1 MGGVFQ
7 RGEQKVRPGAYI
19 NINQVKEE
27 EAGYS
32 DGVVSVLFTSSWGP
46 LGKAVEINRKE
57 GYETVFGSDGTTD
70 AIAEVFAGGA
80 QMAVCCRVGSGGTE
94 SQITLKKAEE
104 DTDAVRITAKYPGKL
119 AFSVTVRD
127 KLNDEENRECIIYNG
142 LKELE
147 RFTFAKA
154 EDEISALAE
163 KMKKSAYFLAEVVGD
178 ATGKLK
184 NVTQEAFTTE
194 GTAPNVTVED
204 YSNALATAEMYY
216 FDTICV
222 ATDDVDVHNLLK
234 AYVDRLFDAGQM
246 VKAVVAEKSSESLET
261 RMEHAESYND
271 EKMIYLLNSSLRFG
285 DKVKEG
291 YQTAARIA
299 GMVSSC
305 PSNVSL
311 THAVIPDATDIVERL
326 TPTEMEE
333 AEQRGCLVISMNPK
347 RKVRIDS
354 AINTLVTLPE
364 NMDVGWKKIRRVKT
378 RQELI
383 RRMTDLADELMGSI
397 DNDVNGRATLVSK
410 LQEIG
415 NAMVT
420 ESKLVACNVTE
431 STEYVSDG
439 DSAYLNVDVIDKDS
453 TERIYLFMTFRFSS
467 QITE

>member
-7 RGEQKVRPGAYI
+7 KGEQKGRPGAYF
-19 NINQVKEE
+19 NINQVKDENE
-27 EAGYS
+27 GYV
-32 DGVVSVLFTSSWGP
+32 DGIVAILFQSAWGP
-46 LGKAVEINRKE
+46 LGKAVEIGKMD
-57 GYETVFGSDGTTD
+57 GYDTTFGTGGTTD
-70 AIAEVFAGGA
+70 AIEEVFAGGA
-80 QMAVCCRVGSGGTE
+80 QIAVCCRVGSGGTE
-94 SQITLKKAEE
+94 SETTLKKAEE

-119 AFSVTVRD
+119 AFSVTIRD

-154 EDEISALAE
+154 EDEISVLVE
-163 KMKKSAYFLAEVVGD
+163 KMKKSEYFIVESVGG
-178 ATGKLK
+178 TGKLK

-194 GTAPNVTVED
+194 GTDPTVTVED
-204 YSNALATAEMYY
+204 YSNALGIAEMYY

-222 ATDDVDVHNLLK
+222 DTEDADVHVLLK
-234 AYVDRLFDAGQM
+234 EYVDRLFDAGQM
-246 VKAVVAEKSSESLET
+246 VKAVVAEKSTENLEK
-261 RMEHAESYND
+261 RMCHAEEYND
-271 EKMIYLLNSSLRFG
+271 EKMIYVLNSGLQFG

-299 GMVSSC
+299 GMVSSY

-333 AEQRGCLVISMNPK
+333 AERRGCLVISMNPK
-347 RKVRIDS
+347 RKVRIDN

-364 NMDVGWKKIRRVKT
+364 NMDAGWKKIRRVKT

-383 RRMTDLADELMGSI
+383 RRMTELADDLMGSI

-415 NAMVT
+415 NSMVM
-420 ESKLVACNVTE
+420 ESKLLSCNVTE
-431 STEYVSDG
+431 NTEYVSDG
-439 DSAYLNVDVIDKDS
+439 DSAYLDIDVIDKDS
-453 TERIYLFMTFRFSS
+453 TERIYMFMTFRFSS
-467 QITE
+467 QIAE